1 MAEVAIRVLCAGML
15 VTMSSLTEFSIAYA
29 DGYVELAN
37 QWDNAKARDALRQA
51 DEYDIMP
58 FQPSRTSS
66 VKIHPPDGMG
76 SSLTIVLPFQDSQYH
91 PRTSIE

>member
-1 MAEVAIRVLCAGML
+1 MKIVEVGQVEQVMTANKMAEVAIRSNRPPAPEVQNPNAGAQ
-15 VTMSSLTEFSIAYA
+15 TR
-29 DGYVELAN
+29 LA
-37 QWDNAKARDALRQA
+37 RHQA